1 MKKYIIISLVVTL
14 LFSCTTDR
22 KKAYEHYL
30 KAKELVKQGDITNA
44 FSEIDNAIALDSI
57 NLDFQIVKAQIN
69 YEADNYEEAIS
80 ILKGLLSKNFKAD
93 TVNYNIGTYYFGYG
107 NHFSRQNERV
117 KANEAFE
124 KAIIYYNYTINYNIQ
139 YYLAYIGKQSALH
152 NLKRYDE
159 ALVVLN
165 TAINLFP
172 DEIILIRNRGIEKTL
187 LGDLK
192 GALADLNQA
201 IESDK
206 LDSTEIATAYR
217 FRGIL
222 YIEKDNFDQ
231 AIIDYTRAIEYNPKN
246 ELALY
251 NRAQCYQEKG
261 LKDKACEDFRKAAE
275 LGFVS
280 AYQTIKEYCND

>member
-30 KAKELVKQGDITNA
+30 KAKELVKQGDIKNA
-44 FSEIDNAIALDSI
+44 FAEIDNAIALDST

-93 TVNYNIGTYYFGYG
+93 TVNYRIGAYYFEHGM
-107 NHFSRQNERV
+107 HFYRQNEIT

-124 KAIIYYNYTINYNIQ
+124 KATIYYNYAINKNIKYYN
-139 YYLAYIGKQSALH
+139 AYVEKQRALH

-159 ALVVLN
+159 ALVVIN
-165 TAINLFP
+165 TALKLFP
-172 DEIILIRNRGIEKTL
+172 DEIILIGTRGIEKIY
-187 LGDLK
+187 LGDLT
-192 GALADLNQA
+192 GALTDLNQA

-206 LDSTEIATAYR
+206 LDSTKIATAYR
-217 FRGIL
+217 FRGNL

-231 AIIDYTRAIEYNPKN
+231 AIMDYTRAIEYDPKD

-251 NRAQCYQEKG
+251 NRALCYQEKG

-275 LGFVS
+275 LGYIK
-280 AYQTIKEYCND
+280 AYKIIKEYCND